1 MEIIKKNVAGIDVSS
16 ETLDLVI
23 RKKGKNYKAKK
34 FANTPDG
41 HASLASWMTKHSVSH
56 VCLEATGIYHLD
68 LAVTLD
74 QKPGLDV
81 MVLNPRIARK
91 FSEAT
96 MVRGKTDAIDAG
108 ILAQYADTMKFV
120 VWKAPTPKILQIR
133 SFSRRLEALT
143 KMKVQ
148 AKNQLHAL
156 RATIHT
162 PSQVV
167 EDATFMIKHLEKQ
180 LEVLGSCALEI
191 IQSDKEINNVLEL
204 LTSIK
209 GIAEK
214 TAIQLIGELL
224 VLPSDMTPKQWAA
237 YAGLDPRV
245 VESGKSISKKRRIS
259 KAGNRHL
266 RRALYM
272 PALSSTQH
280 ELHVSAYYQ
289 HLINDNGLTKLQA
302 LCAVMRKLLHAI
314 HGMLKSGKPFEGTRF
329 YAIPVEIK

>member
-1 MEIIKKNVAGIDVSS
+1 MEMAKVNVAGIDVSS
-16 ETLDLVI
+16 EKLDLVI
-23 RKKGKNYKAKK
+23 RKKGKNYKAKQ

-41 HASLASWMTKHSVSH
+41 HLSLISWMMRQRVSH

-74 QKPGLDV
+74 QAPNLDV
-81 MVLNPRIARK
+81 MVLNPKIARK
-91 FSEAT
+91 FAEAT

-108 ILAQYADTMKFV
+108 ILAQYADTMTFV
-120 VWKAPTPKILQIR
+120 VWKAPKPKVLQIR
-133 SFSRRLEALT
+133 CFSRRLEALT

-156 RATIHT
+156 QATIHT
-162 PSQVV
+162 PSLVI
-167 EDATFMIKHLEKQ
+167 EDAKLMIAHIEKQ
-180 LEVLGSCALEI
+180 IEALEGCALKIIRSDEEI
-191 IQSDKEINNVLEL
+191 KNILEL

-224 VLPSDMTPKQWAA
+224 VLPDDMAPKQWAA

-272 PALSSTQH
+272 PALSASQH
-280 ELHVSAYYQ
+280 DLQVSAYYQ

-314 HGMLKSGKPFEGTRF
+314 HGMLKSGKPFDGTRF
-329 YAIPVEIK
+329 YVIPAAS

>member
-1 MEIIKKNVAGIDVSS
+1 MDIIKKNVAGIDVSS
-16 ETLDLVI
+16 ETLDLII
-23 RKKGKNYKAKK
+23 RKKGKNGKAKK
-34 FANTPDG
+34 FANTPEG
-41 HASLASWMTKHSVSH
+41 HLSLASWMRQHNVSH
-56 VCLEATGIYHLD
+56 VCMEATGIYHLD

-74 QKPGLDV
+74 HESALDV
-81 MVLNPRIARK
+81 MVLNPKVARK

-96 MVRGKTDAIDAG
+96 MIRGKTDAIDAG
-108 ILAQYADTMKFV
+108 ILAHYADAMEFV
-120 VWKAPTPKILQIR
+120 IWTAPKPNILKIR
-133 SFSRRLEALT
+133 SFSRRLGALT
-143 KMKVQ
+143 KMKVR
-148 AKNQLHAL
+148 AKNQMHAL
-156 RATIHT
+156 QATIHT
-162 PSQVV
+162 PVQII
-167 EDATFMIKHLEKQ
+167 EDAQLMIEHLEKQ
-180 LEVLGSCALEI
+180 IETLEACALKI
-191 IQSDKEINNVLEL
+191 IQSDEEINTVLAL

-224 VLPSDMTPKQWAA
+224 VLPGDMAPKQWAA

-259 KAGNRHL
+259 KAGNCHL

-314 HGMLKSGKPFEGTRF
+314 HGMLKSGKPFDGTRF
-329 YAIPVEIK
+329 YVISAAN

>member
-1 MEIIKKNVAGIDVSS
+1 MEMIKKNVAGIDVSS

-23 RKKGKNYKAKK
+23 RKKGKNYKAKQ
-34 FANTPDG
+34 FTNTPEG
-41 HASLASWMTKHSVSH
+41 HKSLISWMTRHNVSH
-56 VCLEATGIYHLD
+56 VCLEATGVYHLD

-74 QKPGLDV
+74 QETSLSV
-81 MVLNPRIARK
+81 MILNPKIARK
-91 FSEAT
+91 FAEAT

-108 ILAQYADTMKFV
+108 ILAQYTDTMNFV
-120 VWKAPTPKILQIR
+120 VWIAPKPKILQIR

-156 RATIHT
+156 QATIHT
-162 PSQVV
+162 PSLVV
-167 EDATFMIKHLEKQ
+167 QDAKLLIEHLNTQIEA
-180 LEVLGSCALEI
+180 LEGCALSI
-191 IQSDKEINNVLEL
+191 IQSDEEIKNVLEL

-209 GIAEK
+209 GIAKK

-224 VLPSDMTPKQWAA
+224 VLPSDMAPKQWAA

-272 PALSSTQH
+272 PALSSAHH

-314 HGMLKSGKPFEGTRF
+314 HGMLKSGKPFDGTRF
-329 YAIPVEIK
+329 YTIPVAS